1 MDNSSRS
8 VFHYIGAVHHHG
20 SEDAIRE
27 LESVLSDF
35 LRGGKH
41 RKTLMGDLDADRH
54 GSSEESISNEKSQHL
69 TCATA
74 PTDSESSC
82 VTPTHWNDHRGFSSN
97 EIDIDQNAASIRG
110 VQEGSRPTKMSIN
123 ITEQDGRYT
132 DELKRMG
139 DQESI
144 IPRYS
149 KATQKGNPPL
159 WMITV
164 TYNNVIE
171 AGQAKTKR
179 EAKHLASKKAWFK
192 LGGAEI

>member
-1 MDNSSRS
+1 MGDSPRS
-8 VFHYIGAVHHHG
+8 FLHYVGAVHHYG
-20 SEDAIRE
+20 SEDTVRD

-35 LRGGKH
+35 LRSKH
-41 RKTLMGDLDADRH
+41 HKTLMGDLDTDQH
-54 GSSEESISNEKSQHL
+54 GSSESLSNEKSQHL

-97 EIDIDQNAASIRG
+97 EIDIDQNAASTRG
-110 VQEGSRPTKMSIN
+110 VQEGGRTTN

-132 DELKRMG
+132 DALKQRG

-159 WMITV
+159 WMVTV
-164 TYNNVIE
+164 TYNNVTE

-179 EAKHLASKKAWFK
+179 EARHLASKKAWFK
-192 LGGAEI
+192 LEGAEI